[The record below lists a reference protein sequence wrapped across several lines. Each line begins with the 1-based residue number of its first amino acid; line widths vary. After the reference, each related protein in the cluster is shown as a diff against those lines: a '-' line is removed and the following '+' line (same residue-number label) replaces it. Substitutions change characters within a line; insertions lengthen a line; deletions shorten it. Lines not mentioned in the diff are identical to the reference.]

1 MESTSEI
8 VSLIANRENLYR
20 LLSRFYRI
28 EIDEAFLCQLEGMT
42 FPEDCNDADLAEGY
56 KMLTEWLL
64 SPNEDPLTNLAV
76 DYARVFLGAGIFE
89 GPVAYPYESVYTSKE
104 RLIMQEARD
113 QVLAIYRA
121 KGLERIATFEVPE
134 DHVSIELEFMSH
146 LCREARE
153 ALLAGD
159 PARAVVSFKEQREF
173 LDNHPLKW
181 IPAFCADIEACATSD
196 FYLAVAKMT
205 RGFLNME
212 QSIIEELVEETMAA
226 L

>member
-1 MESTSEI
+1 VEATSEF
-8 VSLIANRENLYR
+8 VTLIANRENLYR

-28 EIDEAFLCQLEGMT
+28 EVDEVFLNQLMSMT
-42 FPEDCNDADLAEGY
+42 FPEECDDADLDEGY
-56 KMLTEWLL
+56 KMLNAWLL
-64 SPNEDPLTNLAV
+64 SPNEDPLTDLAV

-121 KGLERIATFEVPE
+121 KGLDRIATFEVPE
-134 DHVSIELEFMSH
+134 DHVSIELEFLAH
-146 LCREARE
+146 LCRESRE
-153 ALLAGD
+153 AFVDGD
-159 PARAVVSFKEQREF
+159 PSRAVAALKEQKEF
-173 LDNHPLKW
+173 IERHVGKW
-181 IPAFCADIEACATSD
+181 VPAFCSDIEDCATTD
-196 FYLAVAKMT
+196 FYLAAAKIT

-212 QSIIEELVEETMAA
+212 QAIIDELIEETMAA